1 MNLYEKLNRLDDSL
15 VESKRVVKK
24 KKLTES
30 VEDDKKKLFD
40 AAASVKCKL
49 DNDTIEYAMYDVDDF
64 IENELVYCGKLLLSE
79 CPDMLFW
86 RYVSDENF
94 GSYCAVYKS
103 DEDFA
108 DAYYQISHD
117 RVYDIT
123 DEINGDYDDYDDD
136 IDEMLTES
144 TEQYE
149 LSTLV
154 KDSIN
159 HLVNNL
165 GKDSMTDDFG
175 DDVCADLEDNY
186 DIYVPQN
193 PVKYADWCD
202 AVMSEVSR
210 QLNNKDAQ
218 LTEGGYDPYPAGK
231 YGDLIFKILDS
242 CSGDAIITFMNE
254 YSWPFYESGDSMS
267 DVYDKINKYLDTH
280 SGYGLWSDLD
290 KHFN

>member
-1 MNLYEKLNRLDDSL
+1 MNLFEKLNRLDDSL

-24 KKLTES
+24 TKLTES

-94 GSYCAVYKS
+94 GSYCAVYES

-108 DAYYQISHD
+108 DAFYQISHD

-123 DEINGDYDDYDDD
+123 DEVNDDYNYDDD
-136 IDEMLTES
+136 IDEM
-144 TEQYE
+144 
-149 LSTLV
+149 
-154 KDSIN
+154 
-159 HLVNNL
+159 
-165 GKDSMTDDFG
+165 
-175 DDVCADLEDNY
+175 
-186 DIYVPQN
+186 
-193 PVKYADWCD
+193 
-202 AVMSEVSR
+202 
-210 QLNNKDAQ
+210 

-231 YGDLIFKILDS
+231 YGDLIFNILDS
-242 CSGDAIITFMNE
+242 CSGDAIINFMHE
-254 YSWPFYESGDSMS
+254 YQWPFYESGDSIS